1 MALLYLNLMA
11 SSLALAAECGR
22 LLTWVVSVFDG
33 RLRFKKRTTLYHS
46 RQNERN
52 MTYVIQLLASLR
64 TLAGFTPAD
73 ESSAND
79 AAKAAAA
86 QSVLV
91 AASRSR
97 AQHRVTAN

>member
-1 MALLYLNLMA
+1 MSA
-11 SSLALAAECGR
+11 
-22 LLTWVVSVFDG
+22 FDG
-33 RLRFKKRTTLYHS
+33 RLRFNKRTSLHHS

-64 TLAGFTPAD
+64 ALAGFPPAD

-91 AASRSR
+91 AASRSP
-97 AQHRVTAN
+97 AAHRVTAN

>member
-1 MALLYLNLMA
+1 MA
-11 SSLALAAECGR
+11 SSLALAAECGC
-22 LLTWVVSVFDG
+22 LLALVVSGSDR
-33 RLRFKKRTTLYHS
+33 RLRFKKRTSLHHS
-46 RQNERN
+46 RRNERK

-64 TLAGFTPAD
+64 ALAGFAPAD

-91 AASRSR
+91 AASRSP
-97 AQHRVTAN
+97 AAHRVTAN

>member
-1 MALLYLNLMA
+1 
-11 SSLALAAECGR
+11 
-22 LLTWVVSVFDG
+22 
-33 RLRFKKRTTLYHS
+33 
-46 RQNERN
+46 

-64 TLAGFTPAD
+64 ALAGFAPAD

-91 AASRSR
+91 AASRSP
-97 AQHRVTAN
+97 AAHRVTAN